1 MFSDFLALV
10 EAVGV
15 PIALV
20 VSFVATFFLMQRGYD
35 SREEKREED
44 YTERQ
49 RRADEFNQQFLKLFQ
64 SIDAQMSTNRE
75 MERLAREQD
84 WLHDKEIA
92 KQFTDVLATVNEN
105 QKAMIANLNAIT
117 QIVTELQQIIEIH
130 NNNSNRNYNLL
141 QSNTDVLQSQAALID
156 GGVKLLDKINA
167 QLETVAS
174 IAKHIED
181 KVLAFD
187 DTQKKSAQHTD
198 MLHIASEIHT
208 LAKNIADLT
217 SITNS
222 ILVQINLPEKVSE
235 GDAHVQQQ
243 G

>member
-1 MFSDFLALV
+1 VFSDFLALV
-10 EAVGV
+10 EAVGL
-15 PIALV
+15 PIAVV
-20 VSFVATFFLMQRGYD
+20 VSFVALFFLMQRGYD

-49 RRADEFNQQFLKLFQ
+49 KRSDEFNQQFLKLFQ
-64 SIDAQMSTNRE
+64 SIDAQMNTNRE

-92 KQFTDVLATVNEN
+92 KQFTDVLTTVNEN

-130 NNNSNRNYNLL
+130 NSNSNRNYAIL
-141 QSNTDVLQSQAALID
+141 QTNTEALAGQAALID
-156 GGVKLLDKINA
+156 GGVKLLDKIND
-167 QLETVAS
+167 QLEVVAS
-174 IAKHIED
+174 IARQIED

-187 DTQKKSAQHTD
+187 DKQKRSAQHTD
-198 MLHIASEIHT
+198 MVQIANEIHT
-208 LAKNIADLT
+208 LTEKIVDLT

-222 ILVQINLPEKVSE
+222 ILIQINIPEKVSE
-235 GDAHVQQQ
+235 SDAHVQQQ
-243 G
+243 R